1 MDNPSLGSS
10 RRKTIGATGRTAIG
24 NVTNKFNN
32 IFRRS
37 SLRSNS
43 SATSSTAGNGT
54 SIFATSSP
62 LLNHI
67 TPEDESV
74 HAHSAQSMTYDGLKA
89 HASKPNLSLSS
100 GDRHTVGSTEL
111 RQHSSGNM
119 YESSLDERTSNN
131 TSGIPSVRST
141 QSASSPAICFPTE
154 NQSVDHNT
162 DSSAKDLP
170 LFNAQS
176 PPPGPAAVITQPKA
190 SQTLFEQGVRH
201 LSPEGGQSPSQ
212 AFAKF
217 DQAVRRAPVP
227 GHPCYDWY
235 SHASCLNNMAVAK
248 RQVSQFDDA
257 LVKIQEAWGVAVGA
271 VVQEKKRHMAMG
283 EEPENIWMEFVVV
296 SLALHQDAIWISAM
310 QEPSATTAEA
320 NDDGIAASNTSGSS
334 EHHNSEQTSI
344 LDKNFKILHGP
355 PIVALFL
362 DLTTNMGNILYNAGY
377 ITESFLQHSNCLRL
391 SESVVEVYPVD
402 AEFRMAFPL
411 SIPSRFSR
419 TMAGGILSNLF
430 AEKREGQQPTPATT
444 FQYDPNMPA
453 PPSNRRL
460 HLSYLHRV
468 VILAQTRSLTHL
480 AVCCQGLGL
489 EDAALQCNSHAHE
502 ILTFYR
508 KFGVI
513 GGVFEGTEVVR
524 HESEETPN
532 AAVVRVKTKKRPK
545 RDEQLKW
552 QEMQTEK
559 TETYMRD
566 TFELLQAGVSAN
578 LALSFYIKGRFGS
591 AMEYL
596 VHSSGISKRLGYT
609 LQHTRALSSIHA
621 LKIDLGRSLKALH
634 WVRNMETEAAGAT
647 ELDEFS
653 RYWGPP
659 RISGINVDPS
669 SSYPDTFAPA
679 SIGASWIDPGIR
691 GLKSCLQIFREK
703 DDLFN
708 VLLTLVNL
716 ATGYIINGQPYIALY
731 ILGSMMNEQTASG
744 LSLSKMTDDDEGSG
758 KMPQG
763 LKLHTHFTLCQAVFL
778 VLRLQNP
785 NEELFPRFI
794 DITPDTLLCC
804 YPEPINALIEAMG
817 LRIDN
822 FLDLEMLCVGF
833 VTAVQGLEITRH
845 RIMTDMSYAM
855 LHINYIGDDGYF
867 GASAHSMNLP
877 SFDPQ
882 RGLSEQVLG
891 SHVYGIGT
899 GIDFYTQQSLL
910 IRLLMG
916 KNDWLKASNNHSR
929 EGQGMSGLYLNQA
942 AQNLDS
948 MVHDALELFRA
959 GSGEPT
965 KTNVGMIGNL
975 HESSVAAL
983 GIPAMSSKDVQDKV
997 EATAEK
1003 FSGAMSKLTAAMQTS
1018 MFTCPTLFAM
1028 SADLLSHGAFQ
1039 VLFQKHISQ
1048 HSVSAEV
1055 HNVLRMPATPSP
1067 GRIHRD
1073 LLSAAAAAHCG
1084 GLAMCEACMRTV
1096 FNDPDSYGQLV
1107 FVSTEG
1113 AIVAADPHG
1122 VETVF
1127 GGVTDPDGSIAAK
1140 RNGVDLKG
1148 CHMFPC
1154 QHYYV

>member
-1 MDNPSLGSS
+1 M
-10 RRKTIGATGRTAIG
+10 TA
-24 NVTNKFNN
+24 
-32 IFRRS
+32 
-37 SLRSNS
+37 
-43 SATSSTAGNGT
+43 
-54 SIFATSSP
+54 
-62 LLNHI
+62 
-67 TPEDESV
+67 
-74 HAHSAQSMTYDGLKA
+74 YDGLKA
-89 HASKPNLSLSS
+89 HASMPNLALST
-100 GDRHTVGSTEL
+100 GDQPAIGSTEL

-119 YESSLDERTSNN
+119 YESNRLSPMDERSSKITPD
-131 TSGIPSVRST
+131 IPYVSST
-141 QSASSPAICFPTE
+141 QSAPTICFPTE
-154 NQSVDHNT
+154 NQTVDHS
-162 DSSAKDLP
+162 DKGLP

-176 PPPGPAAVITQPKA
+176 EPAATITHPKA

-201 LSPEGGQSPSQ
+201 LSPEGGLSPNQ

-217 DQAVRRAPVP
+217 DQSVRRAPPP
-227 GHPCYDWY
+227 GHLSYDWY
-235 SHASCLNNMAVAK
+235 SHATCLNNMAVAK

-257 LVKIQEAWGVAVGA
+257 LVKVQEAWGVAVGA
-271 VVQEKKRHMAMG
+271 VVQEKKRHAMG
-283 EEPENIWMEFVVV
+283 EEPENMWMEFVVV
-296 SLALHQDAIWISAM
+296 ALDLHQDAIWISAM
-310 QEPSATTAEA
+310 QEPSAAAAES
-320 NDDGIAASNTSGSS
+320 NDEGIMSGNSASGS
-334 EHHNSEQTSI
+334 ELNNCEQTSI
-344 LDKNFKILHGP
+344 SEKNIKILHGP

-391 SESVVEVYPVD
+391 SESVLEVYPLD

-411 SIPSRFSR
+411 SIPNRFSR
-419 TMAGGILSNLF
+419 TMAGGVLSNLF
-430 AEKREGQQPTPATT
+430 AEKGEDQESPAAAT

-453 PPSNRRL
+453 PPSSRRL
-460 HLSYLHRV
+460 HLSYLHRT

-502 ILTFYR
+502 ILAFYR

-513 GGVFEGTEVVR
+513 GGVCEGTEVVR
-524 HESEETPN
+524 RESEETAS
-532 AAVVRVKTKKRPK
+532 AAVVRIKTKKRPK

-552 QEMQTEK
+552 QEMQMEK

-566 TFELLQAGVSAN
+566 TVELLQAGVSAN
-578 LALSFYIKGRFGS
+578 LALSFYMKGRFGS

-596 VHSSGISKRLGYT
+596 VHSSTISKRLGYT
-609 LQHTRALSSIHA
+609 LQHIRVLSSIHA

-647 ELDEFS
+647 EIDEFS

-691 GLKSCLQIFREK
+691 GLKSCLQMFREK

-716 ATGYIINGQPYIALY
+716 ATGYLINGQPYIALY
-731 ILGSMMNEQTASG
+731 ILGSMMAEQTASG
-744 LSLSKMTDDDEGSG
+744 LSLSKMTDDEGTG
-758 KMPQG
+758 KMPEG
-763 LKLHTHFTLCQAVFL
+763 LKLHTHFTLCQAIFL

-794 DITPDTLLCC
+794 DITPDILLCC

-833 VTAVQGLEITRH
+833 VTAVQGLEITRR
-845 RIMTDMSYAM
+845 RIMADLSYAM

-867 GASAHSMNLP
+867 GASAHSMN
-877 SFDPQ
+877 SSSVDS
-882 RGLSEQVLG
+882 RGGWSEQSLG

-916 KNDWLKASNNHSR
+916 KHDWLKASNNHGR
-929 EGQGMSGLYLNQA
+929 DGQEMSGLYLNQA

-948 MVHDALELFRA
+948 MAHDALELFRA

-965 KTNVGMIGNL
+965 KANVGMIENL

-983 GIPAMSSKDVQDKV
+983 GIPAMSSKDVRDKA
-997 EATAEK
+997 EATTHK
-1003 FSGAMSKLTAAMQTS
+1003 FTGAMSKLTAAMQTS

-1048 HSVSAEV
+1048 HIVSAEV
-1055 HNVLRMPATPSP
+1055 HNVLRMPATPTP

-1113 AIVAADPHG
+1113 SIVAAEPYSG
-1122 VETVF
+1122 EIIF
-1127 GGVTDPDGSIAAK
+1127 GGATDPDGSITVK
-1140 RNGVDLKG
+1140 RNGADLKG
-1148 CHMFPC
+1148 SHMFPC
-1154 QHYYV
+1154 LHYYV